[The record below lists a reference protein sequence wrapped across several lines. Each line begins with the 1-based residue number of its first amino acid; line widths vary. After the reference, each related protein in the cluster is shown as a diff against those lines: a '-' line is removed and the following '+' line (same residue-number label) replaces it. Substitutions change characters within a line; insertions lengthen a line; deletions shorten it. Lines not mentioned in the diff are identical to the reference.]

1 MNPDPDGIPD
11 AYEVAEAVEET
22 ARALAK
28 QPFVNRSLSL
38 LGMLVVAMVGA
49 PLLIVLTLVWGLLA
63 GPVIDHLLPAEGD
76 AGALTLILWF
86 GPPLIAL
93 FLILRWGLVH
103 LPPKVRR
110 YFTS

>member
-1 MNPDPDGIPD
+1 
-11 AYEVAEAVEET
+11 
-22 ARALAK
+22 
-28 QPFVNRSLSL
+28 
-38 LGMLVVAMVGA
+38 
-49 PLLIVLTLVWGLLA
+49 
-63 GPVIDHLLPAEGD
+63 VIDHLLPAEGD